1 MRGPLEPADDLH
13 GLPKAERRHVRL
25 LLTIEALSE
34 AHELA
39 KRELERLPPSTEE
52 SPPVAPA
59 GGAPPA
65 EPARNTGLAA
75 FAERASAALLH
86 AEKFAAD
93 IRTLIDERRHTRLQG
108 IPHPSPPGAFPP
120 AQQPLR
126 ALGGPQE
133 ALHVFAASA
142 FASLYEAA
150 EKLIELICPADA
162 VAAEGPPE
170 APRTTGAPRSGGP
183 PACNKLRGGAAFS
196 CVLESHRLRLLAGEA
211 PRSAAL
217 GAAAAAV
224 DTPNGGVFRRCF
236 AAAVPM
242 SGSLPSGAVCGIAS
256 HELLVLLQRLC
267 SSHTSSS
274 STARHAEL
282 VLWALRCLYGIASCF
297 CFVSSETSPEDAAA
311 ARDGALRLYPLIAAS
326 LVGFLTSS
334 AAGAKRPLPLKA
346 ASAAALALRQWIR
359 AALGPLP
366 PQGDAAGSLQR
377 RQGKAGGSLAEGGA
391 SERLK
396 PLLRLLKR
404 QEHFWGGGEEGGRA
418 PAGTSGKL
426 SSPRGGA
433 TQRTPTH
440 RKSEDG
446 EASSVEEEEAES
458 EPEEVTPH
466 TALQMLTAPVAL
478 STRWKAEEE
487 TASRIQVLTRKH
499 ARVS

>member
-86 AEKFAAD
+86 AEN
-93 IRTLIDERRHTRLQG
+93 
-108 IPHPSPPGAFPP
+108 
-120 AQQPLR
+120 PLARGWFFSCIFGQCMHLGPR
-126 ALGGPQE
+126 ALDCCMRL
-133 ALHVFAASA
+133 A
-142 FASLYEAA
+142 
-150 EKLIELICPADA
+150 
-162 VAAEGPPE
+162 PPE
-170 APRTTGAPRSGGP
+170 AASFSGL
-183 PACNKLRGGAAFS
+183 ALAALQLLAAANAAAWPLQ
-196 CVLESHRLRLLAGEA
+196 LESHRLRLLAGEA
-211 PRSAAL
+211 PR
-217 GAAAAAV
+217 
-224 DTPNGGVFRRCF
+224 VFRRCF

-359 AALGPLP
+359 AALGPLL

-404 QEHFWGGGEEGGRA
+404 QEHFSGGGEEGGRA